1 MKDELA
7 MDGKSSS
14 ENSEAGKQNRS
25 ARPVPQKI
33 YTKKRKAPEKQESET
48 AAFDGGVLMTTSEI
62 LDFSEG
68 ADS

>member
-1 MKDELA
+1 MKEELSADE
-7 MDGKSSS
+7 KVPS
-14 ENSEAGKQNRS
+14 ENSETGKRNRS
-25 ARPVPQKI
+25 TRPVPQKI

-48 AAFDGGVLMTTSEI
+48 AAIDGGVLMTTSEI